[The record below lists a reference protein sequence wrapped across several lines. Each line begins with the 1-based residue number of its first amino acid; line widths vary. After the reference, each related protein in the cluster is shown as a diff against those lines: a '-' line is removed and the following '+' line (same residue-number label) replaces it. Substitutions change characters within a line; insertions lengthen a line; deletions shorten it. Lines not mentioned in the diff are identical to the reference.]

1 MSDVL
6 NIFSSLISDRLGA
19 TVMSLS
25 PLAAAGGDRRY
36 YRIVLDDARHVIGVV
51 ADNLADAHAFVCLS
65 KAFAD
70 VGVNVPRVLCHSRDF
85 AFYVEEDLGD
95 CDLLAAIR
103 RNDPNLPDLV
113 RASIDNLLKMQLTP
127 SQVWMPH
134 VAYKPFSPR
143 LVMWD
148 LNYFKYEFLRPLA
161 LDFDEDRL
169 QDDFESF
176 CHSLCATDHL
186 LWGFM
191 MRDCQ
196 SRNIMLHPDPCF
208 IDFQGGRLGPC
219 VYDVVSL
226 LWQARARFSPDFR
239 NAMLMYYAQ
248 NFARLRQLDPSMILE
263 CADRFAL
270 FRTLQVLGAYG
281 FRGLVQKR
289 AKFVE
294 SIPEALENLAYLLD
308 WGAVDG
314 FPYLKSVLR
323 RVVVC
328 DKFSRPTDGRLHVK
342 VFSFSYKRGYP
353 EDLSGNGGGFMFDCR
368 GMHNPGRYDEYKP
381 LTGRDLP
388 VIQFLKDRGEAD
400 VFVSRAVE
408 MVAPTIDRYLK
419 RGFSSLQIGF
429 GCTGGRHRSVY
440 CAENSAHVLAQR
452 FPDAIFEIVHREQDI
467 RETLNEQSASTT
479 PEI

>member
-1 MSDVL
+1 
-6 NIFSSLISDRLGA
+6 
-19 TVMSLS
+19 
-25 PLAAAGGDRRY
+25 
-36 YRIVLDDARHVIGVV
+36 
-51 ADNLADAHAFVCLS
+51 
-65 KAFAD
+65 
-70 VGVNVPRVLCHSRDF
+70 
-85 AFYVEEDLGD
+85 
-95 CDLLAAIR
+95 
-103 RNDPNLPDLV
+103 
-113 RASIDNLLKMQLTP
+113 
-127 SQVWMPH
+127 
-134 VAYKPFSPR
+134 
-143 LVMWD
+143 
-148 LNYFKYEFLRPLA
+148 
-161 LDFDEDRL
+161 
-169 QDDFESF
+169 
-176 CHSLCATDHL
+176 
-186 LWGFM
+186 
-191 MRDCQ
+191 
-196 SRNIMLHPDPCF
+196 
-208 IDFQGGRLGPC
+208 
-219 VYDVVSL
+219 
-226 LWQARARFSPDFR
+226 
-239 NAMLMYYAQ
+239 MLMYYAQ

-308 WGAVDG
+308 RGAVDG

-479 PEI
+479 PKI

>member
-6 NIFSSLISDRLGA
+6 NIFSSLISDRMGVTLL
-19 TVMSLS
+19 SLTS
-25 PLAAAGGDRRY
+25 LPAAGGDRRY
-36 YRIVLDDARHVIGVV
+36 YRIVLDDARQVIGVV
-51 ADNLADAHAFVCLS
+51 ADNLADAQAFVALS
-65 KAFAD
+65 QAFAD
-70 VGVNVPRVLCHSRDF
+70 SGVAVPRVFCHSDDF
-85 AFYVEEDLGD
+85 SYYVEEDLGD
-95 CDLLAAIR
+95 RDLLAAIR
-103 RNDPNLPDLV
+103 EEDPKLPDLV
-113 RASIDNLLKMQLTP
+113 RASIDNLLKMQLAP

-134 VAYKPFSPR
+134 VVYKEFSPR

-169 QDDFESF
+169 QDDFEDI
-176 CHSLCATDHL
+176 CRWLCSSDRS

-208 IDFQGGRLGPC
+208 IDFQGGRFGPC

-248 NFARLRQLDPSMILE
+248 NFAQIRQVDPSDILKY
-263 CADRFAL
+263 ADMFAL

-289 AKFVE
+289 AQFVE
-294 SIPEALENLAYLLD
+294 SIPDALENLAYLLD
-308 WGAVDG
+308 RGVADS
-314 FPYLKSVLR
+314 FPYLRSVLSK
-323 RVVVC
+323 VVEC
-328 DKFSRPTDGRLHVK
+328 DKFSRPKDGRLRVK

-353 EDLSGNGGGFMFDCR
+353 EDLTGNGGGFMFDCR

-440 CAENSAHVLAQR
+440 CAENSARVLAQR
-452 FPDAIFEIVHREQDI
+452 FPDAIFEIIHREQDI
-467 RETLNEQSASTT
+467 CETLNEQSVNF
-479 PEI
+479 

>member
-1 MSDVL
+1 MTDIL
-6 NIFSSLISDRLGA
+6 NIFSSIITERMGA

-25 PLAAAGGDRRY
+25 ALPAAGGDRRY
-36 YRIVLDDARHVIGVV
+36 YRIVLDDARQVIGVV
-51 ADNLADAHAFVCLS
+51 ADNLADARAFVALS
-65 KAFAD
+65 GVFAD
-70 VGVNVPRVLCHSRDF
+70 HRVSVPRVLCHSDDF
-85 AFYVEEDLGD
+85 AYYVEEDLGD
-95 CDLLAAIR
+95 RDLLAAIR
-103 RNDPNLPDLV
+103 EKDHNLPDLV
-113 RASIDNLLKMQLTP
+113 RASIDNLLRMQLTP
-127 SQVWMPH
+127 LQMWQPH
-134 VAYKPFSPR
+134 AAYREFSPR

-148 LNYFKYEFLRPLA
+148 LNYFKYEFLRPLS

-169 QDDFESF
+169 QDDFETF
-176 CHSLCATDHL
+176 CYSLCATDHK

-208 IDFQGGRLGPC
+208 IDFQGGRFGPC

-239 NAMLMYYAQ
+239 DAMLMYYAQ
-248 NFARLRQLDPSMILE
+248 NFARLRPVDPSEILK
-263 CADRFAL
+263 CADMFAL

-289 AKFVE
+289 AQFVE
-294 SIPEALENLAYLLD
+294 SIPDALENLAYLLD
-308 WGAVDG
+308 RGVADS
-314 FPYLKSVLR
+314 FPYFKSVLR
-323 RVVVC
+323 KVVEC

-368 GMHNPGRYDEYKP
+368 GMHNPGRYEEYKP
-381 LTGRDLP
+381 LTGRDLS
-388 VIQFLKDRGEAD
+388 VIQFLKNWGEVD
-400 VFVSRAVE
+400 VFVSKAVE
-408 MVAPTIDRYLK
+408 MVAPTIDRYMK

-440 CAENSAHVLAQR
+440 CAENSARILAQR
-452 FPDAIFEIVHREQDI
+452 FPDAIFELIHREQDI
-467 RETLNEQSASTT
+467 RETLNEGENS
-479 PEI
+479 